1 MRRTINF
8 FLTLILSLYPIVSA
22 AQADI
27 VDLINSYGKLDR
39 WSVREVKESGIIG
52 GDTNHLY
59 EFYGNQEI
67 VRTKEPFVAPEGY
80 LWRTNNVI
88 AVVAGVTKT
97 NTTVFP
103 EKRGEGYCARLE
115 THVESVKVMGMIN
128 MDVTCQG
135 AFFIGS
141 LEEPIRDTK
150 SPMAKVMY
158 GLPFEGRPQSLS
170 FDYKAEVGH
179 DVVRGTGFSR
189 LKEMDYADY
198 PKACLILQKRWEE
211 ADGSVHA
218 LRVGTAIRLFEE
230 NAPEWVNGFKMNVA
244 YGDITSEPFYRD
256 YMGLI
261 NDPETAFYCENS
273 LGKKVMVQEEGWADE
288 DDEPNYLILTFL
300 ASSKPAFYGGVGNIL
315 WLDNIRLEME

>member
-80 LWRTNNVI
+80 LWRTNNAI

-244 YGDITSEPFYRD
+244 YGDITTEPFYRD

-261 NDPETAFYCENS
+261 DDPETSFYCENS

-288 DDEPNYLILTFL
+288 GDEPNYLILTFL
-300 ASSKPAFYGGVGNIL
+300 ASSQPAFYGGVGNIL